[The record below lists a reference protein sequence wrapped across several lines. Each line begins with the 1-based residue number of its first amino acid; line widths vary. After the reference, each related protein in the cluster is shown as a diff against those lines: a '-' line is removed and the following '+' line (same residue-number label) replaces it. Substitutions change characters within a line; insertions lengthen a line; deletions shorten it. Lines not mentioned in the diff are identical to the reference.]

1 VPAYRRSGVA
11 EIAAVYDRKSERAEA
26 LARYAH
32 ARPYSRELGEML
44 SKEHLDVVSV
54 CTPPWLHA
62 SQTILALEAGANVL
76 VEKPMAMS
84 EADCRAMCNSAKRS
98 GRQLCVSHNFLFSR
112 AVAEASRRVDSGRA
126 GRVESVI
133 GFQMSTPRRRLPD
146 WYEALPGQLFFD
158 EAPHLT
164 YLSRRFLGLREPQVV
179 HAESLVADVAAVQ
192 RTQNVVA
199 ILRGNAGIG
208 VLTMTFNASRA
219 EWGFG
224 IVGSEESYLI
234 DLFRDQLVV
243 LGHGGA
249 HTAGEVLS
257 QTIGG
262 IAQIIAGS
270 VKSGA
275 LYAARHQLYGHGE
288 LVEQFV
294 NAVIASAPVPV
305 PGEEGRRTIA
315 LLESICQASGLT
327 AFVPST

>member
-1 VPAYRRSGVA
+1 
-11 EIAAVYDRKSERAEA
+11 
-26 LARYAH
+26 
-32 ARPYSRELGEML
+32 ML
-44 SKEHLDVVSV
+44 SKERLDVVSV

-62 SQTILALEAGANVL
+62 SQTILALEADANVL

-84 EADCRAMCNSAKRS
+84 EADCRAMCNAAEGS

-146 WYEALPGQLFFD
+146 WYDALPGQLFFD

-164 YLSRRFLGLREPQVV
+164 YLSRRFLGPREPQVV
-179 HAESLVADVAAVQ
+179 HAESLVTDVATVQ

-199 ILRGNAGIG
+199 VLRGNTGIG

-243 LGHGGA
+243 LGRGGA
-249 HTAGEVLS
+249 HTAEEVLG
-257 QTIGG
+257 QTVGG
-262 IAQIIAGS
+262 IAQMIAGS
-270 VKSGA
+270 ITSGA
-275 LYAARHQLYGHGE
+275 LYATRRQLYGHGE
-288 LVEQFV
+288 LVGQFV
-294 NAVIASAPVPV
+294 DAVVTGAPVPV

-315 LLESICQASGLT
+315 VLEAICQAAGM
-327 AFVPST
+327 AAIVPSA

>member
-1 VPAYRRSGVA
+1 M
-11 EIAAVYDRKSERAEA
+11 YDRKSERAEA
-26 LARYAH
+26 LAGYAH
-32 ARPYSRELGEML
+32 ARPYSRELSEML

-62 SQTILALEAGANVL
+62 SQTILALEADANVL

-84 EADCRAMCNSAKRS
+84 EADCRAMCNAAERS
-98 GRQLCVSHNFLFSR
+98 GRKLCVSHNFLFSR
-112 AVAEASRRVDSGRA
+112 AVAEVSRRVESGRT

-146 WYEALPGQLFFD
+146 WYETLPGQLFFD

-164 YLSRRFLGLREPQVV
+164 YLSRRFLGPREPQVV
-179 HAESLVADVAAVQ
+179 HAESLVADAAAVQ

-199 ILRGNAGIG
+199 ILRGNAAIAT
-208 VLTMTFNASRA
+208 LTMTFNASRA

-243 LGHGGA
+243 LGRGGA
-249 HTAGEVLS
+249 HTPGEVLS
-257 QTIGG
+257 QTVGG
-262 IAQIIAGS
+262 IAQMIAGS
-270 VKSGA
+270 LTSGA
-275 LYAARHQLYGHGE
+275 LYATRRQLYGHSE

-294 NAVIASAPVPV
+294 NAVVSGDPVPV
-305 PGEEGRRTIA
+305 PGDEGRRTIA
-315 LLESICQASGLT
+315 VLESICERAGLT
-327 AFVPST
+327 ALVPSA

>member
-1 VPAYRRSGVA
+1 MPAYRRSGQADVV
-11 EIAAVYDRKSERAEA
+11 AVYDRKPERAQA
-26 LARYAH
+26 LARYAG
-32 ARPYSRELGEML
+32 ARSYSGELGEML
-44 SKEHLDVVSV
+44 AHERLDVVSV

-62 SQTILALEAGANVL
+62 SQTIVALEAGANVL

-84 EADCRAMCNSAKRS
+84 EADCRAMCNAAEGS

-146 WYEALPGQLFFD
+146 WYDALPGQLFFD

-164 YLSRRFLGLREPQVV
+164 YLSRRFLGPREPQVV
-179 HAESLVADVAAVQ
+179 HAESLVTDVTTVQ

-199 ILRGNAGIG
+199 VLRGNTGIG

-243 LGHGGA
+243 LGRGGA
-249 HTAGEVLS
+249 HTAEEVLG
-257 QTIGG
+257 QTVGG
-262 IAQIIAGS
+262 IAQMIAGS
-270 VKSGA
+270 ITSGA
-275 LYAARHQLYGHGE
+275 LYATRRQLYGHGE
-288 LVEQFV
+288 LVGQFV
-294 NAVIASAPVPV
+294 DAVVTGAPVPV

-315 LLESICQASGLT
+315 VLEAICQAAGM
-327 AFVPST
+327 AAIVPSA

>member
-1 VPAYRRSGVA
+1 
-11 EIAAVYDRKSERAEA
+11 VYDRKPERAQA
-26 LARYAH
+26 LARYAG
-32 ARPYSRELGEML
+32 ARPYSNELGEML
-44 SKEHLDVVSV
+44 AREHLDVVSV

-62 SQTILALEAGANVL
+62 SQTILALEAGASVL

-84 EADCRAMCNSAKRS
+84 EADCDAMCNAAERS
-98 GRQLCVSHNFLFSR
+98 GLKLCVSHNFLFSR
-112 AVAEASRRVDSGRA
+112 AVAEAFRRVESGRT

-164 YLSRRFLGLREPQVV
+164 YLSRRFLGPRELQVM
-179 HAESLVADVAAVQ
+179 HAESLVADATAVQ

-199 ILRGNAGIG
+199 ILRGEVGIAT
-208 VLTMTFNASRA
+208 LTMTFNASRA

-243 LGHGGA
+243 LGRGGA
-249 HTAGEVLS
+249 HTAEEVLG
-257 QTIGG
+257 QTVGG
-262 IAQIIAGS
+262 IAQMIAGS
-270 VKSGA
+270 ITSGA
-275 LYAARHQLYGHGE
+275 LYATRRQLYGHGE
-288 LVEQFV
+288 LVGQFV
-294 NAVIASAPVPV
+294 DAVVTGAPVPV

-315 LLESICQASGLT
+315 VLEAICQAAGM
-327 AFVPST
+327 AAIVPSA